1 MTARID
7 RSLVIG
13 LAVTAVAA
21 VIYYFSAREF
31 DSGRDDFFYLSDA
44 FLQGRTWLSHALGNN
59 DVITI
64 GGRPYVPFAPFPAI
78 LFMPLVAITGPVGAD
93 QLGAEVNAVLA
104 ALAVGLCWVLMA
116 RIGVENLVHRF
127 LLVVLFGFTTS
138 LYWVVIRGGVWHTAQ
153 VVATVL
159 TMLCLVEL
167 WGRQRPPLIGLLAG
181 LAFLTRAPL
190 AFAVPFYMLLLTP
203 EPREAF
209 AGARDRLGAALE
221 RWPVRQWAS
230 LGLGTVP
237 AIAFFFWYNDLR
249 FGSPLESG
257 YALAVLPEWL
267 EARRQMG
274 LFSLVHVP
282 WNIDLML
289 LKFPALRG
297 EFPWFQPDNIGNS
310 VLFTS
315 PTLLMAALAP
325 WRDRRAWILLGA
337 AVAVLIPTLLY
348 YGGGW
353 VQYGYRYFLDS
364 VPFLVALAGM
374 GVARKGFHWL
384 WLPVLAWG
392 VVMGA
397 LGVYW
402 VDKL

>member
-1 MTARID
+1 MTDRID
-7 RSLVIG
+7 RPFAIG
-13 LAVTAVAA
+13 LAITMAAA

-44 FLQGRTWLSHALGNN
+44 FLKGRTWLSYALGNN

-64 GGRPYVPFAPFPAI
+64 DGRPYVPFAPFPAI

-93 QLGAEVNAVLA
+93 QLGAEINAVLA
-104 ALAVGLCWVLMA
+104 ASAVGLCWVLMG
-116 RIGVENLVHRF
+116 RIGVENLLQRTS
-127 LLVVLFGFTTS
+127 LVVLFGFTTS

-153 VVATVL
+153 IVATVL
-159 TMLCLVEL
+159 TMICLVEL
-167 WGRQRPPLIGLLAG
+167 WGRQRAPLIGLVAG
-181 LAFLTRAPL
+181 AAFLTRAPL
-190 AFAVPFYMLLLTP
+190 AFVVPFYMLLLDPASRQT
-203 EPREAF
+203 F
-209 AGARDRLGAALE
+209 SHARDRLGQALE
-221 RWPVRQWAS
+221 RWPVRDWLS

-237 AIAFFFWYNDLR
+237 AIAFFFWYNAVR
-249 FGSPLESG
+249 FGDPLESG
-257 YALAVLPEWL
+257 YALAALPEWL

-274 LFSLVHVP
+274 LFSLAHVG
-282 WNIDLML
+282 WNIDLMV
-289 LKFPALRG
+289 LKLPSRRA
-297 EFPWFQPDNIGNS
+297 EFPWFQPDNVGNS

-315 PTLLMAALAP
+315 PTLFMAVLAP
-325 WRDRRAWILLGA
+325 WRDRRSWILLGA

-374 GVARKGFHWL
+374 GVARRGLHWL

-392 VVMGA
+392 VVIGA